1 MHSYCAGEECNFRVV
16 AARYDQTIG
25 VSGSGSVL
33 GFLSAG
39 GFGTQS
45 GTITITYTDG
55 TTQTA
60 TPSFA
65 DWYADSAVSGGTVVA
80 TVPWNDSPGSTLGAH
95 QGSIHSAA
103 GLIAGPARPP
113 SPARSPGPGTTV
125 SFTVYP
131 ALVTIAGGPGVVV
144 TRVWSHGVL
153 TISAA

>member
-33 GFLSAG
+33 GFLGAG

-60 TPSFA
+60 AWSPSR
-65 DWYADSAVSGGTVVA
+65 
-80 TVPWNDSPGSTLGAH
+80 
-95 QGSIHSAA
+95 A
-103 GLIAGPARPP
+103 GRE
-113 SPARSPGPGTTV
+113 SS
-125 SFTVYP
+125 
-131 ALVTIAGGPGVVV
+131 
-144 TRVWSHGVL
+144 
-153 TISAA
+153 